1 MKVPLTQDAH
11 APALLPDDRPYGCM
25 LNRSVADKNLLLILQ
40 RVCAERAEPWA
51 LATLVRTRGSTYRK
65 PGARLLVDS
74 RGGTLGVLSGGC
86 LEEEIARHGVNVI
99 KKGVPQLVV
108 FDTRRLYGCNGF
120 IEILIEKV
128 PTADT
133 ADNFLTLLANKL
145 SRRESCRVRTRFEG
159 QNLGSELVSSDA
171 LVIEEPE
178 TLLHTILP
186 PVHLLLFG
194 NGPEIEPI
202 QVLASGL
209 KWTVD
214 HLPHPSTLTDNFVSD
229 DQTAA
234 LVMTHNFGR
243 DLATLDRLLPLR
255 LPYLGLL
262 GPKKR
267 HAELLAQLQEYRAL
281 DPSWMEHLYAPA
293 GLDIGSEAPEE
304 IALSI
309 VSEVSAVLS
318 KRRGGF
324 LRDRLRAIH
333 SDQSQIIGHAA

>member
-1 MKVPLTQDAH
+1 LKS
-11 APALLPDDRPYGCM
+11 LLQ
-25 LNRSVADKNLLLILQ
+25 ILQ
-40 RVCAERAEPWA
+40 RACADRSRSWA

-99 KKGVPQLVV
+99 RKGVPELVA

-120 IEILIEKV
+120 VEILVEKIPAAD
-128 PTADT
+128 PTE
-133 ADNFLTLLANKL
+133 NLLTLLARKM
-145 SRRESCRVRTRFEG
+145 SRRELCRIRTRFEG
-159 QNLGSELVSSDA
+159 ENPGSELLPNDA
-171 LVIEEPE
+171 LVLEEPG
-178 TLLHTILP
+178 TLVHTIPP
-186 PVHLLLFG
+186 PVRLLVLG
-194 NGPEIEPI
+194 NGPEVEPL
-202 QVLASGL
+202 QALAGNL
-209 KWTVD
+209 KWTVE
-214 HLPHPSTLTDNFVSD
+214 HLPHPSDLSNAFVPD

-243 DLATLDRLLPLR
+243 DLTALNRLLPLR

-262 GPKKR
+262 GPRRR
-267 HAELLAQLQEYRAL
+267 HAELLAELQEYREL
-281 DPSWMEHLYAPA
+281 DPSWIENLHAPA

-309 VSEVSAVLS
+309 VSEVAAVLS

-324 LRDRLRAIH
+324 LRDRMRAIH
-333 SDQSQIIGHAA
+333 SNEPQIIEHAA